1 METPKFLR
9 KYKLVFKVIKYVI
22 GFVAMMYLISMC
34 TYLISSE
41 STFCCIMGMS
51 QTKQNLF
58 VVLFIM
64 KNHRRFLSVRA
75 SRCFTA
81 SAVVWAATYLLF

>member
-22 GFVAMMYLISMC
+22 GFVAMIYLISMC

-41 STFCCIMGMS
+41 STFCCVMGMLILA
-51 QTKQNLF
+51 TTAAL
-58 VVLFIM
+58 VVTLITENVDKL
-64 KNHRRFLSVRA
+64 KNIFK
-75 SRCFTA
+75 
-81 SAVVWAATYLLF
+81 

>member
-22 GFVAMMYLISMC
+22 GFIAMMYLISMC

-41 STFCCIMGMS
+41 STFCCIMGILILATIAVLVVTLIS
-51 QTKQNLF
+51 ENINKLKNLF
-58 VVLFIM
+58 
-64 KNHRRFLSVRA
+64 K
-75 SRCFTA
+75 
-81 SAVVWAATYLLF
+81 

>member
-22 GFVAMMYLISMC
+22 GFIAMMYLISMC

-41 STFCCIMGMS
+41 STFCCIMGMLILATIAVLIVTLIPENINKLKS
-51 QTKQNLF
+51 LF
-58 VVLFIM
+58 
-64 KNHRRFLSVRA
+64 K
-75 SRCFTA
+75 
-81 SAVVWAATYLLF
+81 

>member
-22 GFVAMMYLISMC
+22 GFIAVMYLISMC

-41 STFCCIMGMS
+41 STFCCIMGMLILATIAVLVVTLIPENINKLKS
-51 QTKQNLF
+51 LF
-58 VVLFIM
+58 
-64 KNHRRFLSVRA
+64 K
-75 SRCFTA
+75 
-81 SAVVWAATYLLF
+81 

>member
-22 GFVAMMYLISMC
+22 GFIAMMYLISMC

-41 STFCCIMGMS
+41 STFCCVMGILILA
-51 QTKQNLF
+51 TIAALILTLIVENINKLNNLF
-58 VVLFIM
+58 
-64 KNHRRFLSVRA
+64 K
-75 SRCFTA
+75 
-81 SAVVWAATYLLF
+81 

>member
-41 STFCCIMGMS
+41 STFCCIMGMLILATIAVLVVTLIS
-51 QTKQNLF
+51 ENINKLKSLF
-58 VVLFIM
+58 
-64 KNHRRFLSVRA
+64 K
-75 SRCFTA
+75 
-81 SAVVWAATYLLF
+81 

>member
-22 GFVAMMYLISMC
+22 GFIAMMYLISMC

-41 STFCCIMGMS
+41 STFCCIMSMLILATIAMLVVTLIS
-51 QTKQNLF
+51 ENINKLKSLF
-58 VVLFIM
+58 
-64 KNHRRFLSVRA
+64 K
-75 SRCFTA
+75 
-81 SAVVWAATYLLF
+81 

>member
-1 METPKFLR
+1 METPRFLR

-41 STFCCIMGMS
+41 STFCCIMGMLILATIAVLVVTLIS
-51 QTKQNLF
+51 ENINKLKSLF
-58 VVLFIM
+58 
-64 KNHRRFLSVRA
+64 K
-75 SRCFTA
+75 
-81 SAVVWAATYLLF
+81 

>member
-22 GFVAMMYLISMC
+22 GFIAMMYLISMC

-41 STFCCIMGMS
+41 STFCCIMGILILATIAVLVVTLIPENINKLKS
-51 QTKQNLF
+51 LF
-58 VVLFIM
+58 
-64 KNHRRFLSVRA
+64 K
-75 SRCFTA
+75 
-81 SAVVWAATYLLF
+81 

>member
-22 GFVAMMYLISMC
+22 GFIAMMYLISMC

-41 STFCCIMGMS
+41 STFCCVMGI
-51 QTKQNLF
+51 LI
-58 VVLFIM
+58 L
-64 KNHRRFLSVRA
+64 
-75 SRCFTA
+75 
-81 SAVVWAATYLLF
+81 AATVALIVTLIAEDINKLKSLFK

>member
-22 GFVAMMYLISMC
+22 GFIAMMYLISMC

-41 STFCCIMGMS
+41 STFCCIMGMLILATIAVLVVTLIFENINKLKS
-51 QTKQNLF
+51 LF
-58 VVLFIM
+58 
-64 KNHRRFLSVRA
+64 K
-75 SRCFTA
+75 
-81 SAVVWAATYLLF
+81 

>member
-22 GFVAMMYLISMC
+22 GFIAMMYLISMC

-41 STFCCIMGMS
+41 STFCCIMGMLILATIAMLVVTLIIENINKLKS
-51 QTKQNLF
+51 LF
-58 VVLFIM
+58 
-64 KNHRRFLSVRA
+64 K
-75 SRCFTA
+75 
-81 SAVVWAATYLLF
+81 

>member
-22 GFVAMMYLISMC
+22 GLIAMMYLISMC

-41 STFCCIMGMS
+41 STFCCIMGILILATIAVLVVTLIS
-51 QTKQNLF
+51 ENINKLKSLF
-58 VVLFIM
+58 
-64 KNHRRFLSVRA
+64 K
-75 SRCFTA
+75 
-81 SAVVWAATYLLF
+81 

>member
-22 GFVAMMYLISMC
+22 GFIAMMYLISMC

-41 STFCCIMGMS
+41 STFCCIMGILILAAIAVLVVTLIPKNINKLKS
-51 QTKQNLF
+51 LF
-58 VVLFIM
+58 
-64 KNHRRFLSVRA
+64 K
-75 SRCFTA
+75 
-81 SAVVWAATYLLF
+81 

>member
-22 GFVAMMYLISMC
+22 GFIAMMYLISMC

-41 STFCCIMGMS
+41 STFCCIMGMLILATIAILVVTLIS
-51 QTKQNLF
+51 ENINKLKSLF
-58 VVLFIM
+58 
-64 KNHRRFLSVRA
+64 K
-75 SRCFTA
+75 
-81 SAVVWAATYLLF
+81 

>member
-22 GFVAMMYLISMC
+22 GFIAMMYLISMC

-41 STFCCIMGMS
+41 STFCCIMGMLILATIAVLVVTLIIENINKLKS
-51 QTKQNLF
+51 LF
-58 VVLFIM
+58 
-64 KNHRRFLSVRA
+64 K
-75 SRCFTA
+75 
-81 SAVVWAATYLLF
+81 